1 MVKPKFFKHIF
12 CMIFIILLLSGCS
25 IVYINSQSID
35 EIINGTL
42 SSNSKLKTVSLEGYS
57 YYLPQGVSLKSS
69 RGLNSTLYYNHKKM
83 YLYVDLVSYFHKVDE
98 SYQIVTD
105 AYYST
110 EINLND
116 KKGYLEIT
124 KLEDEYF
131 IEFMYNY
138 SKIEAYVKEND
149 INKTLTVMGYILNS
163 VNYSDS
169 VIDSL
174 VGTGAINYNEETFNI
189 FKSNGN
195 DGGTFLDVVEQNDDG
210 RMNSK
215 DEDVLNI
222 EENLE

>member
-1 MVKPKFFKHIF
+1 MVKPKFLKHIF

-25 IVYINSQSID
+25 IVYIDKQSID
-35 EIINGTL
+35 DIIDSTL
-42 SSNSKLKTVSLEGYS
+42 SSDSKLKTVSSEGYS

-69 RGLNSTLYYNHKKM
+69 RGLNSVLYYNHSKM
-83 YLYVDLVSYFHKVDE
+83 YLYVDLVSYYNKVE
-98 SYQIVTD
+98 NSYQKVED
-105 AYYST
+105 AYYSR
-110 EINLND
+110 EINIDN

-124 KLEDEYF
+124 KLENQYF

-138 SKIEAYVKEND
+138 GKIEAYVKESD

-163 VNYSDS
+163 IKYSDS

-174 VGTGAINYNEETFNI
+174 VGTGAINYDEEKFNI

-195 DGGTFLDVVEQNDDG
+195 DGGTFLDVVEQHDDG
-210 RMNSK
+210 RMNGK
-215 DEDVLNI
+215 DEDVLDI

>member
-1 MVKPKFFKHIF
+1 MVKPKFLKHIF

-25 IVYINSQSID
+25 VVYVNKQSID
-35 EIINGTL
+35 EIVDTTL
-42 SSNSKLKTVSLEGYS
+42 SSSTKLKTVSLEGYS
-57 YYLPQGVSLKSS
+57 YYLPQGVNLKSS
-69 RGLNSTLYYNHKKM
+69 RGLNSVLYYNHNKM
-83 YLYVDLVSYFHKVDE
+83 YLYVDLVSYFHKVE
-98 SYQIVTD
+98 GSYNKVDD
-105 AYYST
+105 AYYSNAI
-110 EINLND
+110 EVND

-124 KLEDEYF
+124 KLEDDYF
-131 IEFMYNY
+131 VEFMYNY
-138 SKIEAYVKEND
+138 CKIEAYVKEED

-163 VNYSDS
+163 VKYSDS

-174 VGTGAINYNEETFNI
+174 VGTGAINYDEETFNI

-215 DEDVLNI
+215 DEDILDI